1 MSKTML
7 PIAAALFSFY
17 AAVALLGGSA
27 GGQAAVVEHTFVVSR
42 EMHICPCALGQAC
55 NRSRSI
61 FSFSRFLSS

>member
-42 EMHICPCALGQAC
+42 EMHIYALVLSGMQPIEIDFF
-55 NRSRSI
+55 I
-61 FSFSRFLSS
+61 FKILE